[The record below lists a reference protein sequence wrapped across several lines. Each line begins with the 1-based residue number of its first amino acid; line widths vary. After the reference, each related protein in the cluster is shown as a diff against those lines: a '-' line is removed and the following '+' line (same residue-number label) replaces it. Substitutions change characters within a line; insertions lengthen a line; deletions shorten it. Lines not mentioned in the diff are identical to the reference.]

1 VQHDLCVNMAIFNN
15 RGPTCWD
22 ISNLVSV
29 VHVIGFL
36 ENLMST
42 VIRIGIRNR

>member
-1 VQHDLCVNMAIFNN
+1 MPIFNN
-15 RGPTCWD
+15 CGPTCWD
-22 ISNLVSV
+22 MSNLVSV